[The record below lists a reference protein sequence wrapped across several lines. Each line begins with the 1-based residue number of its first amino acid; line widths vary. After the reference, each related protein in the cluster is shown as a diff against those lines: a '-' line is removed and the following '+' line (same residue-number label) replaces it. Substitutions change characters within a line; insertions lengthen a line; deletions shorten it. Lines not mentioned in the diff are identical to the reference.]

1 MSSHSEAGSIWSRS
15 LGEGLEIVE
24 TSGLKSGYAPHNHD
38 SYVVGLTRHGVQRFR
53 YRGEE
58 QEAVRG
64 QAFVL
69 HPGETHDGRPGT
81 ENGYGYRSIHIS
93 PHHVADAAG
102 GHHLPFV
109 KDVVSS
115 DQRLAA
121 GIARLLKAENMGR
134 GDPEITEILADLA
147 ETFQHLSGQDTRQ
160 DLERYQII
168 RRVREH
174 LHTAWRSDIRMADLE
189 REHGLSRYAIAR
201 QFRRYFGVSPSRYVI
216 LRRLDRAKHLIA
228 ERKSLAD
235 AAYAA
240 GFSDQSHMTR
250 HFLYAFGMTPGRW
263 RNLSRS

>member
-1 MSSHSEAGSIWSRS
+1 MNALSNAGSIWSRS
-15 LGEGLEIVE
+15 LGDGLEIVE
-24 TSGLKSGYAPHNHD
+24 TSGLRSGYAPHSHD
-38 SYVVGLTRHGVQRFR
+38 SYVVGLTQHGVQRFR
-53 YRGEE
+53 YRGVE
-58 QEAVRG
+58 QKAVRG

-93 PHHVADAAG
+93 PHHIADAAG

-115 DQRLAA
+115 DLRLAA
-121 GIARLLKAENMGR
+121 VIAKLLKAEDTVS
-134 GDPEITEILADLA
+134 GDAEITEVLADLA
-147 ETFQHLSGQDTRQ
+147 EMFQHLSGQDVRH
-160 DLERYQII
+160 DLACYQII
-168 RRVREH
+168 RRVREQ
-174 LHTAWRSDIRMADLE
+174 LHSAWRSDIRMADLE

-228 ERKSLAD
+228 EQKSLVD

-250 HFLYAFGMTPGRW
+250 HFLHAFGMTPGRW
-263 RNLSRS
+263 RDLSRL